1 MLSIKKITDKKIIT
15 ELNDRY
21 NLVTESDRLYLGA
34 VSNNQII
41 EFIQYELCDDTLY
54 VDYISNISGDFS
66 VIYGLIKSLL
76 FACDINI
83 IKKIVLP
90 NEYSLLAESLGFE
103 KKPDSYVLLL
113 ENYSNKSCGD
123 GKE

>member
-66 VIYGLIKSLL
+66 VIDGLIKSLL

-103 KKPDSYVLLL
+103 KKPDCYVLLL

>member
-66 VIYGLIKSLL
+66 VIDGLIKSLL

>member
-66 VIYGLIKSLL
+66 VIDGLIKSLL

-90 NEYSLLAESLGFE
+90 DEYSLLAESLGFE